1 MNMHHLSTLKITL
14 LVWSTMLSVAHSQ
27 ETLVSY
33 TQTSEALLE
42 HLGES
47 IPVLELSNG
56 TAKTEQEKLTNR
68 LESLQN
74 KRVSNREWYEFWQDQ
89 AAFSQTLITNLESLT
104 PEQLELQKRV
114 LNETLKKLLAQT
126 QTPTLIVQQRIA
138 TLRSEIKSLVDKNTQ
153 LDARLDS
160 IRLTLNKLGKTAAG
174 LSPTPTTAKR
184 TDKGDALEIAIRDTE
199 AQIERLTKAYQDNE
213 ASLLTKEGR
222 LETLTVD
229 PTSLT
234 DLEVKNDTELKQAL
248 ATIKKLANDQ
258 TEGASAQR
266 AVESTRASLRELKL
280 LQGASLREKLF
291 LVKWLTLS
299 KDKMTSQD
307 GYLKAIDEELAAVEE
322 RLRTFESKV
331 KDGQVSGS
339 EDNPCQPSITNKLTP
354 FFNHRA
360 CVAKLKNEIQE
371 RARALQQTALEQTL
385 YVRFSKTNAQ
395 LVSAQ
400 TIDVQLVRR
409 EHKLSDQAI
418 ALNPRKTEWTSVW
431 TDYAQRGKQKVKNLE
446 LALQQS
452 RKSKRIIKAKMAVF
466 AVAVERQQAQLNE
479 LRAHL
484 KNKSSIGD
492 TLKAIAFT
500 GLSIIQVG
508 WPALVY
514 LLIAFTLI
522 RLVRSMRDKKERESE
537 EMNKGQ
543 THEKLQ
549 VLERELQVAQEAK
562 NDELVMSLHEDIGII
577 ESQLKDQGQ
586 RVATIARVAA
596 QAVTLV
602 IYIATAL
609 LVLDALTVDIGPI
622 LGGAAIFGLAISF
635 GSQSLVKDVVS
646 GFFILLENQYA
657 VGDVVN
663 INGQSGSV
671 EKVTLRRTVLRN
683 SKGEVHNLTNGSI
696 SSVTNMTQ
704 GWARVVMHLGV
715 AYGTDIDL
723 VKSVVNEVGE
733 RMYAEDEWRAKL
745 TEKPTFVGVTA
756 FGESEI
762 TIRAWCKTKTF
773 QNWSV
778 ERELNIR
785 LKTAFEKAKIEI
797 PFPKRDINLVISK
810 PDLLKTLGD

>member
-1 MNMHHLSTLKITL
+1 MKYFSTLRIT
-14 LVWSTMLSVAHSQ
+14 VFAFVAMLPVAHGQ
-27 ETLVSY
+27 EALTSY
-33 TQTSEALLE
+33 TQTSQALLE

-47 IPVLELSNG
+47 IPVLELSSG
-56 TAKTEQEKLTNR
+56 TAKTEQDKLTNR

-74 KRVSNREWYEFWQDQ
+74 KKVSNREWYEFWQEQ
-89 AAFSQTLITNLESLT
+89 STLTQTLIKSLERLT
-104 PEQLELQKRV
+104 PHQLELKKRV
-114 LNETLKKLLAQT
+114 LNEVLKKSLT
-126 QTPTLIVQQRIA
+126 QTRTPLLVVKQRIA
-138 TLRSEIKSLVDKNTQ
+138 SLRVEIKALVDENTQ
-153 LDARLDS
+153 LDGRLDR
-160 IRLTLNKLGKTAAG
+160 IGLTLSKLGKTAAA
-174 LSPTPTTAKR
+174 LSPTPDSTKR
-184 TDKGDALEIAIRDTE
+184 TDKGDALDIAIRDTE
-199 AQIERLTKAYQDNE
+199 SKVEHLTQAYKKNE
-213 ASLLTKEGR
+213 TLLLSKESR

-234 DLEVKNDTELKQAL
+234 DADIKDDAVLKQAL
-248 ATIKKLANDQ
+248 IAIRKMADDQ
-258 TEGASAQR
+258 SEGANAQR
-266 AVESTRASLRELKL
+266 AIESTQSALKQIELLR
-280 LQGASLREKLF
+280 GTSLREKLF
-291 LVKWLTLS
+291 LVKWQAMS
-299 KDKMTSQD
+299 VDKMKGQD

-322 RLRTFESKV
+322 RMRTFVSKA
-331 KDGQVSGS
+331 DDSNAS
-339 EDNPCQPSITNKLTP
+339 RTEEDPCHPSITNKETP
-354 FFNHRA
+354 FYNHRSCIA
-360 CVAKLKNEIQE
+360 QLKTEILL
-371 RARALQQTALEQTL
+371 RSRALKQTELEQAL
-385 YVRFSKTNAQ
+385 YQRFSATNAQ
-395 LVSAQ
+395 LVVAQ
-400 TIDVQLVRR
+400 TTDVQLVRR
-409 EHKLSDQAI
+409 ERKLSNEAV
-418 ALNPRKTEWTSVW
+418 ALNARKTEWTGVW
-431 TDYAQRGKQKVKNLE
+431 KDYAERGKQKVENLE
-446 LALQQS
+446 LALQRS

-466 AVAVERQQAQLNE
+466 TVAVERQQVQLDE

-484 KNKSSIGD
+484 ESKSSMGD
-492 TLKAIAFT
+492 TIKAMALT

-522 RLVRSMRDKKERESE
+522 RLVRSIRDKKERESE
-537 EMNKGQ
+537 QMNEGQ
-543 THEKLQ
+543 TDDKLQ
-549 VLERELQVAQEAK
+549 ALEYNLRAAQTAGDEA
-562 NDELVMSLHEDIGII
+562 LVMSIHEEIGVI
-577 ESQLKDQGQ
+577 ESQLRDQGQ

-596 QAVTLV
+596 QAITLV

-663 INGQSGSV
+663 INDKSGTV

-683 SKGEVHNLTNGSI
+683 LKGEVHNLTNGSI

-723 VKSVVNEVGE
+723 VESVVNEVGE
-733 RMYAEDEWRAKL
+733 HMYAQEEWRDKL

-762 TIRAWCKTKTF
+762 TIRAWCKTTTF

-785 LKTAFEKAKIEI
+785 LKRAFEKANIEI

-810 PDLLKTLGD
+810 PDLLKTLND

>member
-1 MNMHHLSTLKITL
+1 MKYFSTLRITAFAF
-14 LVWSTMLSVAHSQ
+14 VAMLPVAHGQ
-27 ETLVSY
+27 EALTSY
-33 TQTSEALLE
+33 TQTSQALLE

-47 IPVLELSNG
+47 IPVLELSSG
-56 TAKTEQEKLTNR
+56 TAKTEQDKLTNR

-74 KRVSNREWYEFWQDQ
+74 KKVSNREWYEFWQEQ
-89 AAFSQTLITNLESLT
+89 STLTQTLIKSLEDLT
-104 PEQLELQKRV
+104 PHQLELKKMV
-114 LNETLKKLLAQT
+114 LNEVLKKSLT
-126 QTPTLIVQQRIA
+126 QTRTPLLVVKQRIA
-138 TLRSEIKSLVDKNTQ
+138 SLRVEIKALVAENT
-153 LDARLDS
+153 RLDGRLDR
-160 IRLTLNKLGKTAAG
+160 IGLTLSKLGKTAAA
-174 LSPTPTTAKR
+174 LSPTPDSTKR
-184 TDKGDALEIAIRDTE
+184 TDKGDALDLAIRDTE
-199 AQIERLTKAYQDNE
+199 SKVEHLTQAYKKNE
-213 ASLLTKEGR
+213 TLLLSKESR

-234 DLEVKNDTELKQAL
+234 DADIKDDAVLKQAL
-248 ATIKKLANDQ
+248 IAIRKMTDDQ
-258 TEGASAQR
+258 SEGANAQR
-266 AVESTRASLRELKL
+266 AIESTQSALKQIELLR
-280 LQGASLREKLF
+280 GTSLREKLF
-291 LVKWLTLS
+291 LVKWQAMS
-299 KDKMTSQD
+299 VDKMKGQD
-307 GYLKAIDEELAAVEE
+307 GYLKAIDDELAAVEE
-322 RLRTFESKV
+322 RMRTFVSKT
-331 KDGQVSGS
+331 DDSNPS
-339 EDNPCQPSITNKLTP
+339 STDEDPCHPSITNKETP
-354 FFNHRA
+354 YFNHRSCIA
-360 CVAKLKNEIQE
+360 QLKTEILL
-371 RARALQQTALEQTL
+371 RSRALKQTELEQAL
-385 YVRFSKTNAQ
+385 YQRFSATNAQ
-395 LVSAQ
+395 LVVAQ

-409 EHKLSDQAI
+409 ERKLSNEAI
-418 ALNPRKTEWTSVW
+418 ALNARKTDWTGVW
-431 TDYAQRGKQKVKNLE
+431 KDYAERGKQKVENLE
-446 LALQQS
+446 LALQRS

-466 AVAVERQQAQLNE
+466 AVAVERQEVQLNE

-484 KNKSSIGD
+484 KSKSSMGD
-492 TLKAIAFT
+492 TFKAMALT

-522 RLVRSMRDKKERESE
+522 RLVRSIRDKKEQESE
-537 EMNKGQ
+537 QMNEGQ
-543 THEKLQ
+543 TDDKLQ
-549 VLERELQVAQEAK
+549 ALEYNLRAAQTAGDEA
-562 NDELVMSLHEDIGII
+562 LVMSLHEEIGVI
-577 ESQLKDQGQ
+577 ESQLRDQGQ

-596 QAVTLV
+596 QAITLV

-663 INGQSGSV
+663 INDKSGTV

-683 SKGEVHNLTNGSI
+683 LKGEVHNLTNGSI

-723 VKSVVNEVGE
+723 VESVVNEVGAH
-733 RMYAEDEWRAKL
+733 MYAQDEWRDKL

-762 TIRAWCKTKTF
+762 TIRAWCKTTTF

-785 LKTAFEKAKIEI
+785 LKRAFEKANIEI

-810 PDLLKTLGD
+810 PDLLKTLND